1 MFIADHMTKPAVTIT
16 QELPIPKVR
25 EILESKHFRHLPVVD
40 EKGMLVG
47 MVTDRDLR
55 SAYPSSILGADKI
68 KTCLAE
74 LENTPVA
81 AIMSRSFYAVSPM
94 STIDDALF
102 LLDQKRIGALPVVDE
117 NSLVIGIFS
126 MRDLTAAYRQ
136 LFGLGERGSA
146 MIVVEHDGKRKPLSR
161 IAKVLEEHEIRFTRL
176 IRTEADDAAK
186 SRIYLRV
193 NTFNISA
200 VHNALRE
207 AGFTVVI
214 PDYHGSGTHNQNQ

>member
-55 SAYPSSILGADKI
+55 SAYPSSILGPDKI

-74 LENTPVA
+74 LDNTPVS

-117 NSLVIGIFS
+117 NSRVIGIFS

-146 MIVVEHDGKRKPLSR
+146 MIVVEHDGRRKPLSR

-214 PDYHGSGTHNQNQ
+214 PGYHGSGTHNQNQ